1 MENYHI
7 QYLIRK
13 RVIKII
19 ITNDFDIPE
28 ALYNVIVSGIQK
40 PSANIMRVSEL
51 VNPPL
56 IKQLRL
62 KYWDKIEVDASDF
75 LWAVLGRSV
84 HYILEKGTPENAIGE
99 ERISVDTK
107 WGTLSGQSDL
117 YHKEGIEDWKVTSV
131 FSFLLGVKDEWIA
144 QLNLYKFLWESN
156 GFPVRTLKI
165 NAILRDWQ
173 RRKAIYDLHYPQIP
187 FMTLRAPFWNQMGT
201 MEYIEKRFA
210 IHSLGNVECTP
221 AEKWER
227 PTTYAVMKKKAKRA
241 TRVLSTEIEA
251 KEYIDNMKNEKVRPN
266 FEVQKRE
273 GEIVRCQDYCDVNK
287 FCPYYK
293 GE

>member
-1 MENYHI
+1 M
-7 QYLIRK
+7 
-13 RVIKII
+13 IKII

-40 PSANIMRVSEL
+40 PSKDTMRVSEL

-62 KYWDKIEVDASDF
+62 KHWNAITVDASDF
-75 LWAVLGRSV
+75 LWSVLGRSV
-84 HYILEKGTPENAIGE
+84 HYILEKGAPENAIGE
-99 ERISVDTK
+99 ERIFADTK

-117 YHKEGIEDWKVTSV
+117 YHKKGIEDWKVTSV
-131 FSFLLGVKDEWIA
+131 FSFLLGVKNEWIA
-144 QLNLYKFLWESN
+144 QLNLYKFLWQAN
-156 GFPVRTLKI
+156 GFPVETLKI

-173 RRKAIYDLHYPQIP
+173 RRKAMYDIDYPQIP
-187 FMTLRAPFWNQMGT
+187 FMTLNAPLWSQAKT
-201 MEYIEKRFA
+201 AEYIEKRFA
-210 IHSLGNVECTP
+210 IHSLGYVECTP

-241 TRVLSTEIEA
+241 TRVLDTEAEA
-251 KEYIDNMKNEKVRPN
+251 KKYIDNMKDEKAKPN
-266 FEVQKRE
+266 FEVQMRK
-273 GEIVRCQDYCDVNK
+273 GEIVRCQDFCDVNK